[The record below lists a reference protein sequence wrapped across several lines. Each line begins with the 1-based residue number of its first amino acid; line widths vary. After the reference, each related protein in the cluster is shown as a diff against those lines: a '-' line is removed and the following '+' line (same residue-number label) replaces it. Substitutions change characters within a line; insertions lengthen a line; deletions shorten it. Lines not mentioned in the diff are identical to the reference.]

1 MTTTLLLAL
10 LFGVL
15 SAVPAGV
22 LGFLMMRWLQRDYD
36 RHRAALYDEATRA
49 FNNARLANW
58 REIARV
64 RAQDPKGE
72 PVK

>member
-1 MTTTLLLAL
+1 MIATIVYAL
-10 LFGVL
+10 FLGIL
-15 SAVPAGV
+15 TAVPAGI
-22 LGFLMMRWLQRDYD
+22 LCFIMMRWLQRDYD

-58 REIARV
+58 REIARA

-72 PVK
+72 SIQ